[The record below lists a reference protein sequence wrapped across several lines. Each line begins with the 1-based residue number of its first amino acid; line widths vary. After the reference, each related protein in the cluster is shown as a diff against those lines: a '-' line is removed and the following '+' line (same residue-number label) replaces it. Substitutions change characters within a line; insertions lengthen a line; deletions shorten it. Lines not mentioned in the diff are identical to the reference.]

1 MFVFHTH
8 YYTQSPEIRYNV
20 YLKFDQSKS
29 IQYNYCNYPMYIS
42 AKTRRR
48 SSRSNSSPVSGFM
61 SAVSGIIPKLPRPRG
76 PINRQQLLIYAAG
89 AVFGL
94 VVIGFIAA
102 SAIFAW
108 YARDLPSPGKLAER
122 TESSTVF
129 TDRNGKVIYE
139 MYKDKNRVP
148 VKYENIS
155 KYLKQGT
162 VAVEDKSFYEHGGI
176 SQLGIIRA
184 AISTIFKGEV
194 QGGSTLTQQLIKNVL
209 LTSERSL
216 SRKVKEAILATEV
229 EKRFTKDQILE
240 MYLNEAP
247 YGGTYYGVGSAA
259 KGYFGKEPKDLN
271 LVESAILAGLPQNPS
286 VYNPFSG
293 VKDTWK
299 GRAKDVLR
307 RMEEDGYITK
317 DEREKAVAQVDKYK
331 FTSEKVS
338 ITAPHFVFFVRD
350 FVTEQFGEEAL
361 NNGLRIKTT
370 LDLEAQEVAQKIV
383 NEEVME
389 LQEEY
394 NLGNGALVMLNSKT
408 QEILAY
414 VGSYDF
420 NNEEYGKFDVVS
432 QGERQ
437 PGSTLKPIV
446 YALAFEKKYTPASVL
461 MDVETEFGTATS
473 EDKSYKPVN
482 YDGKFRGPVQMRFA
496 LANSLNI
503 PAVKTLALVGIKDF
517 LQTAHEMGLESLAP
531 TEENMNRFGLSI
543 ALGGGETNLLDL
555 TTAYTSFANGGTVR
569 PVQFIEEIKDYNG
582 KTIYKKP
589 QVKEKRVLSEE
600 VSFLISHILSDD
612 TARADAF
619 GTGSLLK
626 IPGKTVAVK
635 TGTTDEKRDNWAVGF
650 TQDITIGVWVGNN
663 DNTVLNPRIAS
674 GTTGASSIWHEAM
687 VQMTKKYKDGI
698 IEKPAEVEALQIDAY
713 LGGLPRDGQPTRSE
727 YFVKGTEPDETSPY
741 YKKLKVNDGKLA
753 NDVQISAGQFEEKD
767 YIVIT
772 EDDPVSGDG
781 KNRWQEGIDAWAD
794 KQEDEKLKPPREVS
808 DKSVEDV
815 AVNIT
820 SPKNRTQVGSEFEV
834 KAKLTS
840 SSKITSVK
848 IYLDDKEVKSLNGDI
863 KEINEKI
870 SAGDGSYILKIVAEN
885 EKGKKGESTL
895 DVGVNQPYKKD

>member
-1 MFVFHTH
+1 M
-8 YYTQSPEIRYNV
+8 
-20 YLKFDQSKS
+20 
-29 IQYNYCNYPMYIS
+29 
-42 AKTRRR
+42 
-48 SSRSNSSPVSGFM
+48 G
-61 SAVSGIIPKLPRPRG
+61 AVAGMIPKLPRSRRNW
-76 PINRQQLLIYAAG
+76 NRQQLLMYAAG
-89 AVFGL
+89 ALFGL

-108 YARDLPSPGKLAER
+108 YARDLPSPGKLTER

-148 VKYENIS
+148 VKLENIS
-155 KYLKQGT
+155 TYLKQGT

-176 SQLGIIRA
+176 SQLGILRA
-184 AISTIFKGEV
+184 ALSTIFKGEV

-209 LTSERSL
+209 LSSERSL

-317 DEREKAVAQVDKYK
+317 AEREKAVAQVDKYK
-331 FTSEKVS
+331 FTTEKVS

-350 FVTEQFGEEAL
+350 FVTKQFGEEAL
-361 NNGLRIKTT
+361 NKGLRIKTT
-370 LDLEAQEVAQKIV
+370 LDLETQEVAQKIV
-383 NEEVME
+383 NEEVTK

-446 YALAFEKKYTPASVL
+446 YALAFEKKYTPATVL
-461 MDVETEFGTATS
+461 MDVETEFGTRTS
-473 EDKSYKPVN
+473 GGKSYKPVN
-482 YDGKFRGPVQMRFA
+482 YDGTFRGPVQMRFA
-496 LANSLNI
+496 LANSLNV

-517 LQTAHEMGLESLAP
+517 LQKAYEMGLKSLAP
-531 TEENMNRFGLSI
+531 TEANMNRFGLSI

-569 PVQFIEEIKDYNG
+569 PVQFIEEIKDHNG

-600 VSFLISHILSDD
+600 VAFLISHILSDD

-650 TQDITIGVWVGNN
+650 TQEITIGVWVGNN

-698 IEKPAEVEALQIDAY
+698 IKKPANIEALQIDAY

-727 YFVKGTEPDETSPY
+727 YFIKGTEPDETSPF

-753 NDVQISAGQFEEKD
+753 NDVQISAGQFEEKE
-767 YIVIT
+767 YIVLT
-772 EDDPVSGDG
+772 EDDPVSSDG
-781 KNRWQEGIDAWAD
+781 KNRWQEGINAWAD

-808 DKSVEDV
+808 DKSIEDV

-820 SPKNRTQVGSEFEV
+820 SPKNRTQVSSEFEV

-840 SSKITSVK
+840 SSKITNIK
-848 IYLDDKEVKSLNGDI
+848 IYLDDKEVKSLDGDV
-863 KEINEKI
+863 KEISEKI
-870 SAGDGSYILKIVAEN
+870 SASDGSYILKIVAEN
-885 EKGKKGESTL
+885 EKGKKGQSTL
-895 DVGVNQPYKKD
+895 DVGVNQPYKED

>member
-1 MFVFHTH
+1 
-8 YYTQSPEIRYNV
+8 
-20 YLKFDQSKS
+20 
-29 IQYNYCNYPMYIS
+29 MYIS

-48 SSRSNSSPVSGFM
+48 SSRTNPVSGVIG
-61 SAVSGIIPKLPRPRG
+61 AVAGMIPKLPRSRRNW
-76 PINRQQLLIYAAG
+76 NRQQLLMYAAG
-89 AVFGL
+89 ALFGL

-108 YARDLPSPGKLAER
+108 YARDLPSPGKLTER

-148 VKYENIS
+148 VKLENIS
-155 KYLKQGT
+155 TYLKQGT

-176 SQLGIIRA
+176 SQLGILRA
-184 AISTIFKGEV
+184 ALSTIFKGEV

-209 LTSERSL
+209 LSSERSL

-317 DEREKAVAQVDKYK
+317 AEREKAVAQVDKYK

-350 FVTEQFGEEAL
+350 FVTKQFGEEAL
-361 NNGLRIKTT
+361 NKGLRIKTT
-370 LDLEAQEVAQKIV
+370 LDLETQEVAQKIV
-383 NEEVME
+383 NEEVTK

-446 YALAFEKKYTPASVL
+446 YALAFEKKYTPATVL
-461 MDVETEFGTATS
+461 MDVETEFGTRTS
-473 EDKSYKPVN
+473 DGKSYKPVN

-496 LANSLNI
+496 LANSLNV

-517 LQTAHEMGLESLAP
+517 LQKAYDMGLKSLAP
-531 TEENMNRFGLSI
+531 TEANMNRFGLSI

-569 PVQFIEEIKDYNG
+569 PVQFIEEIKDHNG

-600 VSFLISHILSDD
+600 VAFLISHILSDD

-650 TQDITIGVWVGNN
+650 TQEITIGVWVGNN

-674 GTTGASSIWHEAM
+674 GTTGASSIWHEVM

-698 IEKPAEVEALQIDAY
+698 IKKPANVEALQIDAY

-727 YFVKGTEPDETSPY
+727 YFIKGTEPDETSPF

-753 NDVQISAGQFEEKD
+753 NDVQISAGQFEEKE
-767 YIVIT
+767 YIVLT
-772 EDDPVSGDG
+772 EDDPVSSDG
-781 KNRWQEGIDAWAD
+781 KNRWQEGINAWAD

-808 DKSVEDV
+808 DKSIEDV

-820 SPKNRTQVGSEFEV
+820 SPKNRTQVSSEFEV

-840 SSKITSVK
+840 SSKITNIK
-848 IYLDDKEVKSLNGDI
+848 IYLDDKEVKSLDGDV
-863 KEINEKI
+863 KEISEKI
-870 SAGDGSYILKIVAEN
+870 SASDGSYILKIVAEN
-885 EKGKKGESTL
+885 EKGKKGQSTL
-895 DVGVNQPYKKD
+895 DVGVNQPYKED